1 MSQSPRSNSCCSR
14 LSNARAR
21 FRSLTAGHTALAR
34 LASSALKAEAYRP
47 STASMTT
54 AGDTAGPA
62 ARGDVRAAGGGGA
75 EATGGDAGG
84 GLTIAAAAGAAL
96 AAGAG
101 GGSSRG
107 PATELVGRT
116 PVVAGTGAG
125 TVSTARAATGGV
137 AAWTSGLS
145 RLGGVTG
152 RGGSLTRR
160 DGADRAGVLRPTG
173 GGASLARLSA
183 GLTARAVSVT
193 GITGACGA
201 GSITRLAG
209 GCTGGADATTSVG
222 GWGSSTPRPVS
233 DFSAATLRIATAASA
248 ARATNLRAIR
258 AIG

>member
-62 ARGDVRAAGGGGA
+62 ARGDGRAAGGGGA

-101 GGSSRG
+101 GGSSGG

-116 PVVAGTGAG
+116 PVVAVAAGGTGAG

-152 RGGSLTRR
+152 RGSLTRR
-160 DGADRAGVLRPTG
+160 DGADRAGVLRATG
-173 GGASLARLSA
+173 GGASCARLAA
-183 GLTARAVSVT
+183 GVTA
-193 GITGACGA
+193 
-201 GSITRLAG
+201 L
-209 GCTGGADATTSVG
+209 
-222 GWGSSTPRPVS
+222 
-233 DFSAATLRIATAASA
+233 
-248 ARATNLRAIR
+248 
-258 AIG
+258 